1 MPPTLILH
9 GDADRLV
16 PLQQSQRLIEK
27 LKAEK
32 IPCELKIIP
41 GKGHGWIGMEK
52 DGEAL
57 AQWFLKYL
65 KK

>member
-52 DGEAL
+52 MARHSLSG
-57 AQWFLKYL
+57 F
-65 KK
+65 